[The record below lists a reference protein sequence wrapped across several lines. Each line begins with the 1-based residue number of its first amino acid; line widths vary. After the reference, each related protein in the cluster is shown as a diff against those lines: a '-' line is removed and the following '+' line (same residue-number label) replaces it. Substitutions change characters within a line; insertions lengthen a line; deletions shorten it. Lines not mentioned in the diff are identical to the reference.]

1 MSNKSNIS
9 GSTEVE
15 LVMVV
20 RRKYSFKDTEQV
32 SEILDSLTNRAMR
45 DKVDA
50 IGTFIYPTAEDPV
63 DSDYES
69 VKFYVLY
76 KNENGENK

>member
-1 MSNKSNIS
+1 MSDK
-9 GSTEVE
+9 TEVE

-20 RRKYSFKDTEQV
+20 RRKYSFKDPEQV
-32 SEILDSLTNRAMR
+32 SEVLDGLTNRAMR

-50 IGTFIYPTAEDPV
+50 IGTFIYPTEDDPV

-69 VKFYVLY
+69 VKFYALY